1 MSSGKNKQFFVKQGI
16 TQTYITWYVLRTK
29 QYIAYLPDDHIHTHT
44 PQQIEEYLNKASR
57 EIHLKSWQFRQIIE
71 AIRILF
77 SLALKS
83 TWVSVYW
90 CHVNQVAEVA

>member
-1 MSSGKNKQFFVKQGI
+1 M
-16 TQTYITWYVLRTK
+16 TWYVLRTK

-57 EIHLKSWQFRQIIE
+57 EIHLKPWQFRQIIE
-71 AIRILF
+71 AIQTLF

-83 TWVSVYW
+83 TWASVYW